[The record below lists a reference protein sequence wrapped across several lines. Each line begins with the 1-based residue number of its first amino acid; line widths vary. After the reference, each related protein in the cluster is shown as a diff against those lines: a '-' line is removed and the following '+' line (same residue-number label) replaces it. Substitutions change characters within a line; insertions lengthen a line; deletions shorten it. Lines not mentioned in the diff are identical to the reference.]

1 MKEYFNQ
8 KVKWYKKTGN
18 NAYGQPIYAPA
29 VEIPCRY
36 EERMKLIRDKQGKES
51 VSQGTFY
58 LIEKVGL
65 DDKLEYEGKQFNVM
79 NYSDTVNLDGVF
91 LFRKVWV

>member
-8 KVKWYKKTGN
+8 NVKWYRKTGN
-18 NAYGQPIYAPA
+18 NAYGQPVYAPA
-29 VEIPCRY
+29 VEIKCRY

-51 VSQGTFY
+51 VSQGVFY
-58 LIEKVGL
+58 LKEKVGL
-65 DDKLEYEGKQFNVM
+65 DDKLEYEGKQYNVM
-79 NYSDTVNLDGVF
+79 NYSDTVDLDGVF